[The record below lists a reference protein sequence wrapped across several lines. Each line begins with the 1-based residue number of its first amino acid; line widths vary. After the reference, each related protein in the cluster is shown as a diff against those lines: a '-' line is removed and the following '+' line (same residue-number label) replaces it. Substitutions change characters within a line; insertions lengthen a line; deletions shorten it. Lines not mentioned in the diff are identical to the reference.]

1 MRYNTPMTT
10 LSDKLKA
17 LGVTTGKDAII
28 KPDKEAEG
36 IFPVEKVVEG
46 HFIPTLRGETYS
58 ASCFYPLDHS
68 QGDVPILFQDE
79 LDMLA
84 LWAGDDTLKT
94 KKPEDFVF
102 LDTETSGLS
111 GGTGTYAFMV
121 GAGRFEKDGF
131 HLEQFFMRDPGE
143 EPALLEALTNF
154 LAPTSVLVT
163 YNGKAFDVP
172 LLQTRFRLHSMPIL
186 VKEMIHLDLLHLAR
200 RLWRDRLPSRT
211 LKYIEENILGLP
223 RTDEEVPGYEIPYL
237 YFDYLRSRDAR
248 PLAGVFYHNNMDIVS
263 LASMLNHMNHMLAQ
277 PLDRGIAHGLDRI
290 ALAKLY
296 EDLGRWDMAAAIY
309 EHGLEEEL
317 PEADFSKAVKRLS
330 ILQRRRGDINSAV
343 DLWMK
348 AAQDGHIYAHIEIAK
363 HHEHRLRDPD
373 TALQWTLSAQKIVEE
388 NDELPEYMRK
398 YWLDEVEHRR
408 QRLEKK
414 TGQTKND

>member
-1 MRYNTPMTT
+1 MRYNTAMTS

-17 LGVTTGKDAII
+17 LGVTTGTEGLRQ
-28 KPDKEAEG
+28 PDKETEG
-36 IFPVEKVVEG
+36 IFPIDKVVDG

-58 ASCFYPLDHS
+58 ASCLYPMDHN
-68 QGDVPILFQDE
+68 QGNVPILFSDE

-84 LWAGDDTLKT
+84 LWAGNEELKS
-94 KKPEDFVF
+94 KKPDDFVF

-121 GAGRFEKDGF
+121 GAGRFENDGF

-163 YNGKAFDVP
+163 YNGKSFDTP
-172 LLQTRFRLHSMPIL
+172 LLQTRYRLHHMP
-186 VKEMIHLDLLHLAR
+186 VPFKEMIHLDLLHLAR

-211 LKYIEENILGLP
+211 LKYIEENVLGLP

-248 PLAGVFYHNNMDIVS
+248 PLASVFYHNNMDIVS

-277 PLDRGIAHGLDRI
+277 PLEKEIEHGLDRI

-296 EDLGRWDMAAAIY
+296 EDLGRWDLAASLY
-309 EHGLEEEL
+309 ERGLQEAL
-317 PEADFSKAVKRLS
+317 PELDFNQALKRLS
-330 ILQRRRGDINSAV
+330 ILQRRRGDMESAV
-343 DLWMK
+343 ELWKK
-348 AAQDGHIYAHIEIAK
+348 AAQEGHIYAHIEIAK
-363 HHEHRLRDPD
+363 HHDHRLRDPE
-373 TALQWTLSAQKIVEE
+373 TALQWTLSARQIVEQDAE
-388 NDELPEYMRK
+388 MPEYMRRH
-398 YWLDEVEHRR
+398 WLEEVDHRL
-408 QRLEKK
+408 QRLVRK
-414 TGQTKND
+414 TGRIELD

>member
-1 MRYNTPMTT
+1 
-10 LSDKLKA
+10 
-17 LGVTTGKDAII
+17 
-28 KPDKEAEG
+28 
-36 IFPVEKVVEG
+36 
-46 HFIPTLRGETYS
+46 
-58 ASCFYPLDHS
+58 
-68 QGDVPILFQDE
+68 
-79 LDMLA
+79 
-84 LWAGDDTLKT
+84 
-94 KKPEDFVF
+94 
-102 LDTETSGLS
+102 
-111 GGTGTYAFMV
+111 
-121 GAGRFEKDGF
+121 
-131 HLEQFFMRDPGE
+131 
-143 EPALLEALTNF
+143 
-154 LAPTSVLVT
+154 
-163 YNGKAFDVP
+163 
-172 LLQTRFRLHSMPIL
+172 
-186 VKEMIHLDLLHLAR
+186 MIHLDLLHLAR

-277 PLDRGIAHGLDRI
+277 PLDRGIDHGLDRI